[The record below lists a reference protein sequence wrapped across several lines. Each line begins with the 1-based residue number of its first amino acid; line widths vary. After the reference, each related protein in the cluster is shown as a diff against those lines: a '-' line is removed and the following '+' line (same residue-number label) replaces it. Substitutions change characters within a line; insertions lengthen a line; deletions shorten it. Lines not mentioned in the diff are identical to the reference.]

1 MGMGSLLAV
10 STSVSKSSTE
20 AELIAVTDLIEQA
33 MDLKRV
39 ADEIIGEEI
48 KLIIYQDNESTIKLM
63 KSGTVGAR
71 SKHVKIRFAW
81 MKEAIEAEDFR
92 LKYKATTEM
101 LADGMTKG
109 KQGKEIL
116 LHSKVELEFKFVIGT
131 RRSVLK
137 KRSSESCQIQS
148 NIVRNEY
155 IHRTWREERVRE
167 P

>member
-1 MGMGSLLAV
+1 
-10 STSVSKSSTE
+10 
-20 AELIAVTDLIEQA
+20 
-33 MDLKRV
+33 
-39 ADEIIGEEI
+39 
-48 KLIIYQDNESTIKLM
+48 M

-131 RRSVLK
+131 RRTK
-137 KRSSESCQIQS
+137 ERA
-148 NIVRNEY
+148 
-155 IHRTWREERVRE
+155 EETE
-167 P
+167 F